1 MNYTNQ
7 HYEIAVTQLFGF
19 GPIKTKQLLES
30 VQEVRDLF
38 EFSEKKLA
46 ELSGFD
52 VRLLKKMERKKALLW
67 SEKVVKD
74 IEKYDIQTL
83 FYTHPNYPRRLKQ
96 CVDAPLLLYT
106 RGAINLNDSKFVAI
120 VGTRNET
127 EYGKRICKEL
137 IQSLEASNIIVVS
150 GLAYGIDISVHKN
163 CLKMNV
169 PTVAVLAHGLEMVY
183 PRIHQKTAKDMCLTG
198 GLVTE
203 FPPFTNPDRENF
215 PMRNRIVAGLC
226 DATIVIESQRKG
238 GSLITAEL
246 ANDYNRDVFAFPGS
260 VFELSSEGCN
270 RLIAS
275 NKAHSISNGADFL
288 QKMGW
293 NEEKSASKPV
303 QKSIFPLLTDEEQL
317 IVDLLQVQ
325 PEVSIDLI
333 AMKLQMPISKLSVHL
348 FQMEMSGIL
357 KPLPGNKCQLI

>member
-83 FYTHPNYPRRLKQ
+83 FYSHPNYPRRLKQ

-275 NKAHSISNGADFL
+275 NKAHSISSGADFL

-293 NEEKSASKPV
+293 NEENSASKPV